1 MISKMQRSNRSLGSE
16 ARESALV
23 ESQYSGHY
31 INELVIRAARKRD
44 RSLKTT
50 WSRRLTILGVALIS
64 GTAVVPS
71 NAADGRQS
79 LSLLL
84 FSRGF
89 EFMVALDQG
98 ARREAAKQGVNLTVL
113 DGQSSATVQT
123 GQVDDLITKKVSALM
138 VSPANSQ
145 EIVPAVRRANE
156 ANIPVVAV
164 DGIVAPGAK
173 VVTYVGFD
181 NAAGAKVAADYLVQ
195 HHAKKILE
203 LQGAQGEYHAQLR
216 HKGLMEGLAADPGV
230 KVISRP
236 AEWLAEKAQSMTA
249 DALTA
254 DPTIDAI
261 FSHNDEMIR
270 GIVAGLKQIGKFKK
284 PGEEGHIMI
293 VGIDGTP
300 LALQRIRNGEEDATV
315 QQDPFVMGALAVDS
329 AVNSLA
335 GKESPPQQLLPPTL
349 VTKDNVDTPTLWGN
363 EFKPGT

>member
-1 MISKMQRSNRSLGSE
+1 MISRIQRSNESSGSE
-16 ARESALV
+16 ARGDALV
-23 ESQYSGHY
+23 ELACLGRNSSEQVNRTEHNQGRG
-31 INELVIRAARKRD
+31 LRM
-44 RSLKTT
+44 
-50 WSRRLTILGVALIS
+50 WWRRLIVLGVIVVSSA
-64 GTAVVPS
+64 AVSPS
-71 NAADGRQS
+71 DAADGRQS

-98 ARREAAKQGVNLTVL
+98 AKHEAAKEGVNLTVL

-123 GQVDDLITKKVSALM
+123 GQVDDLITKKVSALLI
-138 VSPANSQ
+138 SPANSQ

-156 ANIPVVAV
+156 AKIPVVAV
-164 DGIVAPGAK
+164 DGIVAPGGR

-181 NAAGAKVAADYLVQ
+181 NAAGAKVAAEYLLQ

-203 LQGAQGEYHAQLR
+203 VQGAQGEYHAQLR
-216 HKGLMEGLAADPGV
+216 HKGLMEGLSADPSV

-284 PGEEGHIMI
+284 PGEEGHIII

-315 QQDPFVMGALAVDS
+315 QQDPFVMGALAVQS
-329 AVNSLA
+329 AINALA

-363 EFKPGT
+363 VFKPGT